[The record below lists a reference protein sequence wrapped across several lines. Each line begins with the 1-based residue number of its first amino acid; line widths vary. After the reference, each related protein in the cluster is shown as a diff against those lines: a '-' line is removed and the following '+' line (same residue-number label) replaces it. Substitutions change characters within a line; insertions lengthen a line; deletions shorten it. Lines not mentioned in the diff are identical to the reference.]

1 MLTIRGRMEIEMTKI
16 KKIVVPLM
24 VAMAAAAAVS
34 LLLRAKKEKSPAPV
48 AGGTFIC
55 LIFKLIS
62 AVNRLSE
69 ALNNFSRGIF
79 IAATEIVTG
88 ALIRT
93 GKEIKAEK

>member
-24 VAMAAAAAVS
+24 VAMAAAAVS

-55 LIFKLIS
+55 LIFKLIT